1 MKKRV
6 FALLLCLVLCL
17 SILPVG
23 AFADEYCEHAIV
35 KMEAKATCGE
45 AHREHYKCTKC
56 GKLFSDE
63 RGEHE
68 ISYESVAQEKL
79 PHTSELKHVEFK
91 DASCTESGNYEY
103 WLCTE
108 CGQMFSENP
117 GYDAENEI
125 DNRRTRPIPDDKV
138 KDYTIEPYGHDLTF
152 HEAVPHTCF
161 ENGNIAYYQ
170 CSNCWWSFSDPEGLN
185 PLSSVTDPAAHV
197 KTEYPAV
204 APTCDT
210 DGSSYYFYCSICGK
224 YYNEYG
230 QEIEEGSWVIP
241 AGHDYVEHPF
251 QEPTCTAGGNRLYYT
266 CSGCDKVFDADLNET
281 TLEAVTL
288 NMIPHS
294 LVIHVPAV
302 AKSCYTDGNVEYWQC
317 ASCGAKFADAEGT
330 LPLTDEEV
338 VIPAC
343 HEFVATPAKEPTCT
357 EPGNIAYWTCTAE
370 GCGIIVDESGAQIW
384 NTVVPA
390 TGHKPVKVERTT
402 TCTEAGVA
410 EHYKCE
416 ACGRLFLDESCT
428 VEKTQEDLQEAAFGH
443 DYDMDGRCT
452 RCGAISP
459 DTPEFNGENYV
470 SVPTPQGTWQQVVVR
485 VSAPQGVFP
494 AGAQLS
500 AQVVVNVDAETEA
513 AVDAA
518 REEGTNRVAS
528 YTFDIKVLD
537 RYGYE
542 VQPADDSRVNVSFA
556 LAEVKNDNLNAT
568 VYHVKEE
575 EDGSKSAE
583 ALETT
588 VEGEGENKTV
598 VVETDGFSLYTVEF
612 TYQTK
617 TYTLSVGDTVPVA
630 DIASSLE
637 LTGTVKNVEDLSS
650 ASDYYVIKNESGVF
664 SIESKEE
671 FTGEKKIKV
680 TMTSGGTDT
689 GFDIV
694 LTCTQYTVTMD
705 GGTASLDQTTWAATV
720 IGNTGASV
728 YIKASTSATKTFD
741 HWEGSEGVSFVSD
754 KSETT
759 SFIMPSKDV
768 GITAVFKNRVTFVE
782 NVSATVKN
790 MPEPQ
795 MLPDNG
801 KIDKNKVTTPSADGY
816 RFLGWYDKD
825 GKPFDFEQPITINTN
840 VIAHWVK
847 TWKVYYTT
855 EHGKISDID
864 PNPQIVDNGSKTK
877 EPAALSWIGYK
888 WGKWFSLATGK
899 EFNFNSDTIT
909 EDTYIYAN
917 WIPDFKITKGN
928 GGTAHYGSTYAFTL
942 NYYYPDYLSN
952 EEEKYIDKDK
962 TRLKPDAYP
971 FSVYVAKKGS
981 GYSELN
987 RNNYVIQWDSSRKYV
1002 TVTLKASYVRTL
1014 SDGATYNILFDT
1026 GDFEGGIPIDLGATE
1041 GTFKVS
1047 KSPKTGDESNIAL
1060 WAAIAGVSLIAVV
1073 VIAAVLLNKRKKG
1086 KKAPTP
1092 PETRSA
1098 DKTRKPPKE

>member
-6 FALLLCLVLCL
+6 FALLLCLLLCL

-23 AFADEYCEHAIV
+23 AFADDYCEHDIV
-35 KMEAKATCGE
+35 KMDAKATCGE

-79 PHTSELKHVEFK
+79 PHTSELKHVDFD

-103 WLCTE
+103 WVCTE

-117 GYDAENEI
+117 GVAEDGT
-125 DNRRTRPIPDDKV
+125 DNRRTRPVPDDKV
-138 KDYTIEPYGHDLTF
+138 KDYTIEPYGHNLTF
-152 HEAVPHTCF
+152 HDAVPHTCTQD
-161 ENGNIAYYQ
+161 GNVAYYQ
-170 CSNCWWSFSDPEGLN
+170 CSNCWWSFSDPDGLN

-210 DGSSYYFYCSICGK
+210 DGSSYYFYCSVCGK

-241 AGHDYVEHPF
+241 AGHDYEEHPF

-288 NMIPHS
+288 GKIPHS

-302 AKSCYTDGNVEYWQC
+302 AKSCYTNGNVEYWQC

-416 ACGRLFLDESCT
+416 ACGKLFQDEACT

-518 REEGTNRVAS
+518 REEGANRAAS

-583 ALETT
+583 VLETT

-598 VVETDGFSLYTVEF
+598 VVETDGFSYYTVEF
-612 TYQTK
+612 TYQTFQYVLPGG
-617 TYTLSVGDTVPVA
+617 TSVALATILDTLG
-630 DIASSLE
+630 LH
-637 LTGTVKNVEDLSS
+637 G
-650 ASDYYVIKNESGVF
+650 
-664 SIESKEE
+664 SIENAVSSDPTLVEAKLEDGSWIIYSHE
-671 FTGEKKIKV
+671 AFQSNETLTVRLDGFDYIIKV
-680 TMTSGGTDT
+680 TDAVNTVRIENDMGKAWIDGHPEGAASEITAAQGQKVWIEIDPAKISPNELFYQWRQQSSDPKQVTINDPTAIKTFFTMPDVTSTADIFRFVAEKKYVVTFEMNGHGT
-689 GFDIV
+689 V
-694 LTCTQYTVTMD
+694 SPNPQYVNPS
-705 GGTASLDQTTWAATV
+705 G
-720 IGNTGASV
+720 
-728 YIKASTSATKTFD
+728 YATKPIPTAEGFVFD
-741 HWEGSEGVSFVSD
+741 DWYTDNG
-754 KSETT
+754 T
-759 SFIMPSKDV
+759 
-768 GITAVFKNRVTFVE
+768 FKNAFDFSKTQITGDITLYAKWRCRVTF
-782 NVSATVKN
+782 ST
-790 MPEPQ
+790 
-795 MLPDNG
+795 L
-801 KIDKNKVTTPSADGY
+801 
-816 RFLGWYDKD
+816 
-825 GKPFDFEQPITINTN
+825 
-840 VIAHWVK
+840 
-847 TWKVYYTT
+847 
-855 EHGKISDID
+855 HGTA
-864 PNPQIVDNGSKTK
+864 PTAQIVDINAKVAKPTD
-877 EPAALSWIGYK
+877 LSWIGYK
-888 WGKWFSLATGK
+888 WGGWYTDPAWANP
-899 EFNFNSDTIT
+899 FNFNTPITHDTVL
-909 EDTYIYAN
+909 YAR
-917 WIPDFKITKGN
+917 WIPDLKITKGD

-942 NYYYPDYLSN
+942 NYYYPDYNKNSSDF
-952 EEEKYIDKDK
+952 E
-962 TRLKPDAYP
+962 
-971 FSVYVAKKGS
+971 VYVGRHNS
-981 GYSELN
+981 T
-987 RNNYVIQWDSSRKYV
+987 SSRLSKDHYV
-1002 TVTLKASYVRTL
+1002 VTQGADKRVVVTLKASYIRTL
-1014 SDGATYNILFDT
+1014 TDGATYDIVFDT
-1026 GDFEGGIPIDLGATE
+1026 GLEPYEYDAGSYPPIDLGDTG

-1047 KSPKTGDESNIAL
+1047 KSPKTGDESNVAL

-1073 VIAAVLLNKRKKG
+1073 VIVAVLLNKRKKG